1 MHTEIHL
8 TNISF
13 KYTGF
18 RLVHVRTECSD
29 RCASDL
35 WSLAKELLLESQSL
49 FLHLDL
55 LQSDLVI
62 STHHSALWAGGQ
74 LGALLY
80 RSTLRNPP
88 LVHSYKDIEVITVSV
103 LCCRLMSAN

>member
-1 MHTEIHL
+1 M
-8 TNISF
+8 
-13 KYTGF
+13 
-18 RLVHVRTECSD
+18 LVEHARTECSD

-55 LQSDLVI
+55 LQSDLVV

-74 LGALLY
+74 LGALLN
-80 RSTLRNPP
+80 RSTLGNSL
-88 LVHSYKDIEVITVSV
+88 LVHSYEDTEEITVSV
-103 LCCRLMSAN
+103 LCRYIISAQ